1 MGGMFDM
8 VAGNGAALS
17 TVFGSGT
24 VELRRSA
31 TRTLL
36 GPEGPGCLEGD
47 RFSPLNRSRA
57 GLATQG
63 FASVVPD
70 GRLRGAPPVI

>member
-1 MGGMFDM
+1 MGGTFDM

-17 TVFGSGT
+17 TTFGSGT

-36 GPEGPGCLEGD
+36 GPEGPGCLEGGVI
-47 RFSPLNRSRA
+47 RAPGSQLRASPSLC
-57 GLATQG
+57 Q
-63 FASVVPD
+63 
-70 GRLRGAPPVI
+70 